1 MHAIPARH
9 HASRLGVLAS
19 LCGFILGAPTEAGA
33 VTATLSGPSQF
44 TVSDCGSLGLILRFT
59 SDTVPLAVRTN
70 NPTPS
75 SGTAAVGWGIEWAQP
90 RVSDASINEYSS
102 AGTIK
107 SSDGNSKNNC
117 PDLGSYTVP
126 LTLSF
131 AGTPAVTP
139 PGTPAVTQPATPPTT
154 AALSITLTRT
164 AAAATPTLDVASAV
178 TLPVQIWPL
187 ETLWKST
194 PLPVAPIAVR
204 ESSTEAPIPAISAA
218 GGELKNAAGESEGI
232 ALVQDKTPVRLEA
245 GQGGQVALTLSVPP
259 APGTYTLRIVLRA
272 KTLQDKP
279 VDVTLKVRIYWFFL
293 LLTVAL
299 GVGLGWWVNVRLA
312 ARAAI
317 DAARIA
323 ALSAAGAIAARA
335 GAQKDPAVQQRLLGV
350 AHALEEKLRLDAT
363 PEAVQAD
370 VTAAT
375 HAADTIETQ
384 ATASATSFAQS
395 LSQTRAVFQPDGH
408 PPEDV
413 IAALL
418 ASVIQ
423 TLDSIERMGDAGDV
437 EQASRRL
444 ADFGRTLTQ
453 DTLPALR
460 PWLEAVRDALDDIG
474 VWANPAQE
482 PEQTRLSLIH
492 AMLAAYAAATAAD
505 AVKLCDTLA
514 RNLRVWAVAVAPRA
528 IATVFH
534 AAAGAL
540 RVGGKAAE
548 AAELDAIADDA
559 AHVDGGV
566 GDPLAK
572 IRALTVIRGQAEDLL
587 RGMIRNNPALDNDLL
602 AGDFLAVARRV
613 APPPAPP
620 PGAAAMMVPIA
631 PLQRQQTPVAAPGPL
646 TVPPRLVLPA
656 QLRVGITAY
665 ISIDWAGAAPPAG
678 PMTWAGDPPNA
689 VNFTDQSVNGAS
701 VTAGQAGFVTITAS
715 RAGEPAISAGTY
727 AGDPA
732 GNTDYRR
739 IARDAGR
746 VAIFTA
752 LITAVITTFAG
763 YIVFSGTWFGTT
775 SDVFS
780 AFAWGFFGQFGLD
793 RIRTLTQPIT
803 SKAL

>member
-1 MHAIPARH
+1 MPAIPAEH
-9 HASRLGVLAS
+9 HLSRLGVLS
-19 LCGFILGAPTEAGA
+19 LLCGIILAAPTDAGA
-33 VTATLSGPSQF
+33 VTAALSGPSQF
-44 TVSDCGSLGLILRFT
+44 TVSDCNSLGLTLRFT
-59 SDTVPLAVRTN
+59 SDAVPLAVRTN

-75 SGTAAVGWGIEWAQP
+75 SGAAAVGWGIEWTQP
-90 RVSDASINEYSS
+90 RVSDTSINEYSS

-107 SSDGNSKNNC
+107 SSDGSSKNNC
-117 PDLGSYTVP
+117 PEVGSYKVP

-131 AGTPAVTP
+131 AGATAVTS
-139 PGTPAVTQPATPPTT
+139 PGTPAVTQPANPPTT
-154 AALSITLTRT
+154 TALSITLTRT
-164 AAAATPTLDVASAV
+164 ATPTLDIASAV

-232 ALVQDKTPVRLEA
+232 ALVPDKTPVRLEA

-259 APGTYTLRIVLRA
+259 APGTYTSRIVLRA
-272 KTLQDKP
+272 KTLPDKP
-279 VDVTLKVRIYWFFL
+279 VDVTLKVRIYWFLL

-335 GAQKDPAVQQRLLGV
+335 GAQKDPAVQQRLLGI

-375 HAADTIETQ
+375 HAADAIETQ
-384 ATASATSFAQS
+384 ATTSATSFAQS
-395 LSQTRAVFQPDGH
+395 LSQIRAVFQPDGH

-413 IAALL
+413 VAALL
-418 ASVIQ
+418 ASLIQ
-423 TLDSIERMGDAGDV
+423 TLGSIERMGDAGDV

-444 ADFGRTLTQ
+444 TDFGRTLTQ
-453 DTLPALR
+453 DALPALR
-460 PWLEAVRDALDDIG
+460 PWLEAVREALDNIG
-474 VWANPAQE
+474 VWADQAQE
-482 PEQTRLSLIH
+482 PEQTRQSLIN
-492 AMLAAYAAATAAD
+492 AMLAAFGAATAAD
-505 AVKLCDTLA
+505 AVKLSDALA
-514 RNLRVWAVAVAPRA
+514 RSLRVWAMAVAPRA
-528 IATVFH
+528 IATVFQ
-534 AAAGAL
+534 AAAGIL

-559 AHVDGGV
+559 AHADGGV

-572 IRALTVIRGQAEDLL
+572 MRALTVIRGQAEDLL
-587 RGMIRNNPALDNDLL
+587 RGMIGNNPALDNDLI
-602 AGDFLAVARRV
+602 AGDFLAAAKRA
-613 APPPAPP
+613 APPPKAPP
-620 PGAAAMMVPIA
+620 GEAAMMVPIA
-631 PLQRQQTPVAAPGPL
+631 PLQRQQTPVAVPGPL
-646 TVPPRLVLPA
+646 IMPPRLVLPA
-656 QLRVGITAY
+656 QLRVGSTAD

-678 PMTWAGDPPNA
+678 PMTWVGNPPNA
-689 VNFTDQSVNGAS
+689 VSFTNQSVNGAS

-715 RAGEPAISAGTY
+715 RAGAGAISAGTY

-732 GNTDYRR
+732 GTTDYRR

-752 LITAVITTFAG
+752 LITAVITTFTG
-763 YIVFSGTWFGTT
+763 YIVFSSTWFGTT